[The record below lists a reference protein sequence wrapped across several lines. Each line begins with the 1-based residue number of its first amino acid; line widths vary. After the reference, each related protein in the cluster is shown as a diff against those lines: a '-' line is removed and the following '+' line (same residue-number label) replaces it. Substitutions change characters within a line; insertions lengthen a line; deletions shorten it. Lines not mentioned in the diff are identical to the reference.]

1 MHKNYDKSVSLSLD
15 IIFYIFDLLDLS
27 AHELT
32 PYRRCCRSMHEMM
45 TRVVKRLDTGAL
57 PQLKLAYHNWVES
70 IVNIYPNIEVDFIFC
85 IVV

>member
-1 MHKNYDKSVSLSLD
+1 
-15 IIFYIFDLLDLS
+15 
-27 AHELT
+27 
-32 PYRRCCRSMHEMM
+32 M